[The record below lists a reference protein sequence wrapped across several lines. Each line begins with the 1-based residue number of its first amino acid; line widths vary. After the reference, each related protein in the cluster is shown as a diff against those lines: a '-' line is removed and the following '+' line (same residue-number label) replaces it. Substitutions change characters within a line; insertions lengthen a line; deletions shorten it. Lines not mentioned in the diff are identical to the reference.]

1 MNKRVLLFGGT
12 ADAREL
18 AAELLACGWEVTA
31 AAATEYGGELLE
43 EIPGIRIHTGRMDEA
58 GMAAYIKENVF
69 AAVVDAT
76 HPYACEATKNI
87 RAAAEETGLPYLRLL
102 RPQVPA
108 CGCEIR
114 FAEDTVDAAR
124 ILGDLPGNVLLTTG
138 SKELEAFTAVPNY
151 RERLYIR
158 ILPQEESLAHAL
170 RLGFLP
176 THILCMQGPFSERMN
191 LAVLLEYGIRT
202 LVTKDTGA
210 PGGFAEKAQ
219 AAKEAG
225 ALLLVIRRQEETGL
239 TREELIHALEK
250 NYSREHGSCPETCRD

>member
-1 MNKRVLLFGGT
+1 MNKRILLFGGT

-18 AAELLACGWEVTA
+18 ASELLLRGWEVTA
-31 AAATEYGGELLE
+31 GAATEYGGKLLE
-43 EIPGIRIHTGRMDEA
+43 GLPEIRVHTGRMD
-58 GMAAYIKENVF
+58 AAEMTKYIKENDF

-87 RAAAEETGLPYLRLL
+87 CAAAGETGLPYLRLL

-108 CGCEIR
+108 CGCETR
-114 FAEDTVDAAR
+114 FAEDAADAAKM
-124 ILGDLPGNVLLTTG
+124 LCGLQGNALLTTG
-138 SKELEAFTAVPNY
+138 SKELEAFTAVPDY
-151 RERLYIR
+151 RERLYLR

-170 RLGFLP
+170 RAGFLP
-176 THILCMQGPFSERMN
+176 AHILCMQGPFSKRLN
-191 LAVLLEYGIRT
+191 LAVLLEYDIRT

-219 AAKEAG
+219 AAGEAG

-239 TREELIHALEK
+239 SREELISALEK
-250 NYSREHGSCPETCRD
+250 MQRP